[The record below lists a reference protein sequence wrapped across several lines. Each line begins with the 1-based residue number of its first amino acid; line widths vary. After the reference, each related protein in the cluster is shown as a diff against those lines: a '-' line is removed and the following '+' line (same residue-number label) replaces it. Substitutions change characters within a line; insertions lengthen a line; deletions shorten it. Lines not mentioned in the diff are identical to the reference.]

1 MQCICMRKWRLE
13 LLGVGI
19 LEGDCPSSSSCT
31 PVIPVDNMQ
40 GSSPL
45 FLACL
50 SGWWTLLHRTVL
62 NELIGFPCLD
72 QDPEHEKQWI
82 TASYCVVV
90 RAGNDSLRV
99 ISRLLFATMPMPVTS
114 SRYRG
119 TTLLWQRLC
128 GHTIKKNFLSGSLQ
142 KNLAICYSVWHN
154 SSVSD
159 LCLLLL
165 GPAPFK
171 KWLIIS
177 VLCPLLL
184 CLEKR
189 SGVFFLPQNKS
200 VRKKK
205 VSWRYNLLSM
215 YWVIPC
221 CVPRLLWPSLWHRC
235 KETTLWVTVFK
246 LWWLPSMSYTQF

>member
-114 SRYRG
+114 SRYCG

-128 GHTIKKNFLSGSLQ
+128 GHTIKKKFPIWLFAEKSCHLLFCMTQFFSLWPLSFTLGSCTFQ
-142 KNLAICYSVWHN
+142 EVIDN
-154 SSVSD
+154 
-159 LCLLLL
+159 
-165 GPAPFK
+165 
-171 KWLIIS
+171 
-177 VLCPLLL
+177 LCPL
-184 CLEKR
+184 
-189 SGVFFLPQNKS
+189 SSATLPG
-200 VRKKK
+200 KK
-205 VSWRYNLLSM
+205 
-215 YWVIPC
+215 I
-221 CVPRLLWPSLWHRC
+221 RC
-235 KETTLWVTVFK
+235 I
-246 LWWLPSMSYTQF
+246 LPSTE